1 MHLVGQTIAE
11 DAVFFSAAILLLTVL
26 IGACRVATS
35 CRLFSKLKSVLNSVA
50 GAISMFTETE
60 PSEVD
65 LIVQEKLREQK
76 LDQFHRLCQIFCFMA
91 SPGTVTLMITIWKGE
106 SRGHTLTQDIV
117 HLVEHF
123 AAALITVF
131 PGILTWR
138 TIDIFYTIAVLGLAA
153 YTAPF
158 IARPEFLSES
168 LIVVNFIVFTMT
180 MVRRTNTPMVPL
192 LNFVVT
198 TVACSSILMH
208 GNNVFM
214 QPKFMMVG
222 QVLVGVV
229 LTIVAHILEKGSQAA
244 MRQCLEM
251 QTTKELL
258 SAACALLRSCCDVV
272 VELDPEGVIVCPAI
286 DLGSFLLRGP
296 GRKMQGWKLVDLMSN
311 AEDRQAF
318 SDRLGAPRVEGMG
331 LAEAMHVSMKD
342 GTGNTLHLELL
353 WFQFS
358 CLSGEPRYMLGMREF
373 CDLSK
378 SRQHRQQGII
388 EPDGID
394 KAAFPDHEEG
404 FSLPEESFVITN
416 SLAEPQAV
424 AVLDCLKEGLL
435 IKSVSSGFCMRI
447 GRLPAESRLI
457 PIVKRGE
464 RFRAWMQDALYAW
477 AIHDEPPVDC
487 RVTLRMPQ
495 GDMKATCSILRD
507 DIVASGSLDNVE
519 EEEHQNS
526 TDRVDINNVRLLF
539 FNIQPSQRRTARRCD
554 ARVQGPSQFKGT
566 PVALMSL

>member
-1 MHLVGQTIAE
+1 MPLIGQTVGE
-11 DAVFFSAAILLLTVL
+11 DVVFFSAAILLLTVL
-26 IGACRVATS
+26 VGAFRAARS
-35 CRLFSKLKSVLNSVA
+35 CRCLLKVKCALTSAVK
-50 GAISMFTETE
+50 AISMWTKAE
-60 PSEVD
+60 PSKVD
-65 LIVQEKLREQK
+65 LIVHEKLREQK
-76 LDQFHRLCQIFCFMA
+76 LDQFHMLCQIFCSIAF
-91 SPGTVTLMITIWKGE
+91 PFTVNLMLNIWKGE
-106 SRGHTLTQDIV
+106 SRGHTFAQDV
-117 HLVEHF
+117 LQLVEHSV
-123 AAALITVF
+123 AALITVF
-131 PGILTWR
+131 PGTLSSR
-138 TIDIFYTIAVLGLAA
+138 TIDIFYTIVVLGLAA

-158 IARPEFLSES
+158 IARPELLFQS
-168 LIVVNFIVFTMT
+168 LIIVNFVVFTLT
-180 MVRRTNTPMVPL
+180 MVRRTSTPVVPL
-192 LNFVVT
+192 LNSVVI
-198 TVACSSILMH
+198 TVACSSIWMH
-208 GNNVFM
+208 GGNVFM
-214 QPKFMMVG
+214 QPKLMLVG
-222 QVLVGVV
+222 QALVGIVS
-229 LTIVAHILEKGSQAA
+229 TIVAHILEKGSQAA

-258 SAACALLRSCCDVV
+258 SAACALLGSCCDVV

-447 GRLPAESRLI
+447 GRLPHGTCLAHSVRKGDSFAAWLQQSLNAISVHEEAEDYGVR
-457 PIVKRGE
+457 
-464 RFRAWMQDALYAW
+464 
-477 AIHDEPPVDC
+477 
-487 RVTLRMPQ
+487 LRMPQ
-495 GDMKATCSILRD
+495 GEMQATCRVLLDKSS
-507 DIVASGSLDNVE
+507 SGSGDSREGWVQE
-519 EEEHQNS
+519 QGAAI
-526 TDRVDINNVRLLF
+526 DITRVRLLF
-539 FNIQPSQRRTARRCD
+539 SGIRLCHSHSMYGN
-554 ARVQGPSQFKGT
+554 QGPSQLKGT
-566 PVALMSL
+566 PVSLMNL

>member
-1 MHLVGQTIAE
+1 MPLIGQTVGE
-11 DAVFFSAAILLLTVL
+11 DVVFFSAAILLLTVL
-26 IGACRVATS
+26 VGAFRVARS
-35 CRLFSKLKSVLNSVA
+35 CRFFSKLKSVLTSVA
-50 GAISMFTETE
+50 KTINMWTEAE
-60 PSEVD
+60 ASEVD
-65 LIVQEKLREQK
+65 LIVHEKLREQK
-76 LDQFHRLCQIFCFMA
+76 LDQFHMLCQIFCFIA
-91 SPGTVTLMITIWKGE
+91 FPFTVNLMINIWKGE
-106 SRGHTLTQDIV
+106 SRGHTFAQDV
-117 HLVEHF
+117 LQLVEHSV
-123 AAALITVF
+123 AALITVF
-131 PGILTWR
+131 PGTLSSR
-138 TIDIFYTIAVLGLAA
+138 TIDIFYSIVVLGLAA
-153 YTAPF
+153 YIAPF
-158 IARPEFLSES
+158 IARPELLFQS
-168 LIVVNFIVFTMT
+168 LIIVNFVVLTMT
-180 MVRRTNTPMVPL
+180 IVRRTSTPVVPL
-192 LNFVVT
+192 LNFVVI
-198 TVACSSILMH
+198 TVACSSIWMH
-208 GNNVFM
+208 GGNVFM
-214 QPKFMMVG
+214 QPKLMLVG
-222 QVLVGVV
+222 QALVGIVS
-229 LTIVAHILEKGSQAA
+229 TIVAHILEKGSQAA